1 MVVEKVPARHS
12 MQTRIDEAPVS
23 GEKVP
28 LGQDRHWDS
37 SALPCRSVYLPLL
50 QSEQV
55 VFEEA
60 PTAAE
65 NLPAPHRKHVLSDV
79 AAIETEYV
87 PGRHKVHAAFAGA
100 GLNFPA
106 GQSKHV

>member
-1 MVVEKVPARHS
+1 
-12 MQTRIDEAPVS
+12 MQMRIDEAPVA

-37 SALPCRSVYLPLL
+37 SVLPCPSAYLPLL

-55 VFEEA
+55 ALEEA
-60 PTAAE
+60 PRAAE

-79 AAIETEYV
+79 AAIEAEYV
-87 PGRHKVHAAFAGA
+87 PDRHKVHDV
-100 GLNFPA
+100 L
-106 GQSKHV
+106 